1 MIALLP
7 IIISR
12 YGDFGPCLS
21 VEYETKTG
29 KSVLYE
35 ILFLIRSFSGLDA
48 FGNQS
53 EQIASTLDE
62 RVIERLLTFF
72 RSFLR

>member
-1 MIALLP
+1 M
-7 IIISR
+7 
-12 YGDFGPCLS
+12 
-21 VEYETKTG
+21 
-29 KSVLYE
+29 LYE